1 MKAIKLTTEQIR
13 ANDVRNF
20 NSYEWDRIIDRF
32 EQYKDVEYFMAPRDK
47 NYSYDRFFA
56 EYTLPTGLRLFGD
69 VSYSS
74 SMTNGGFYRLD
85 KQRLTTDGKSLHDA
99 TTMFMEG
106 DEEGAKL
113 LFAELTDDQASD
125 QWYEIGYGKFTD
137 EATGDQVL
145 IGTSPQARQWMTERC
160 VKYGMA
166 FTKG

>member
-13 ANDVRNF
+13 ANDVRNY
-20 NSYEWDRIIDRF
+20 NATEWDRIIDRF
-32 EQYKDVEYFMAPRDK
+32 EQYKDVKYFMAPKD
-47 NYSYDRFFA
+47 NIYSYDRFFA
-56 EYTLPTGLRLFGD
+56 EYTLPTGLRLFGS

-85 KQRLTTDGKSLHDA
+85 KQRVTADGKSLHDA

-113 LFAELTDDQASD
+113 LFAELTDDQASEQLYD
-125 QWYEIGYGKFTD
+125 IKYGKFTD
-137 EATGDQVL
+137 EATGEQVMV
-145 IGTSPQARQWMTERC
+145 GTTPQARQWMTERC
-160 VKYGMA
+160 VKYGMT

>member
-13 ANDVRNF
+13 ANDVRNY

-32 EQYKDVEYFMAPRDK
+32 EQYKDVEYFMAPKD
-47 NYSYDRFFA
+47 NIYSYDRFFA

-69 VSYSS
+69 VSYGS

-85 KQRLTTDGKSLHDA
+85 KQRVTTDGKSLHDA

-113 LFAELTDDQASD
+113 LFAELTDDQALE
-125 QWYEIGYGKFTD
+125 QWYEIGYGTFTD
-137 EATGDQVL
+137 EATGKQVL
-145 IGTSPQARQWMTERC
+145 IGTNPQARHWMTERC
-160 VKYGMA
+160 LNFNMT

>member
-13 ANDVRNF
+13 ANDVRNY
-20 NSYEWDRIIDRF
+20 NATEWDRIIDRF
-32 EQYKDVEYFMAPRDK
+32 ERFQDVEYFMAPKD
-47 NYSYDRFFA
+47 NIYSYDRFFA

-85 KQRLTTDGKSLHDA
+85 KQRVTADGKSLYDA

-113 LFAELTDDQASD
+113 LFAELSNDQASE
-125 QWYEIGYGKFTD
+125 QWYDIDYGTFTD
-137 EATGDQVL
+137 EASGEQVL

-160 VKYGMA
+160 LKYGMT